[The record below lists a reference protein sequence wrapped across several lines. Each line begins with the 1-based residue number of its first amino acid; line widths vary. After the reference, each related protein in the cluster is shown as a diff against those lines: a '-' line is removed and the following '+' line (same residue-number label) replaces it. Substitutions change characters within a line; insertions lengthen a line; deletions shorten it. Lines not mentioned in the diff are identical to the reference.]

1 MNTCSS
7 SIYSV
12 EHKYSC
18 SPQKV
23 INKTHNW
30 KIKQTSDLLHFRCLN
45 SGILSSRENCRSD
58 SIFMTLAIFPY
69 EINIILIFSYIL
81 YTVFSK
87 DNQKLLTY
95 FLKRLKYL
103 YTEIFQC
110 FKYIKLI
117 IWRWRWHSLEDNRS
131 LCMQTN

>member
-30 KIKQTSDLLHFRCLN
+30 KIRQTSDLLHFRCLN
-45 SGILSSRENCRSD
+45 SGILSARENCRSD
-58 SIFMTLAIFPY
+58 SISMTLAVFPY
-69 EINIILIFSYIL
+69 EINIILTFSCIL

-87 DNQKLLTY
+87 NNKKLLTY
-95 FLKRLKYL
+95 FLKRFKFL

-117 IWRWRWHSLEDNRS
+117 IWKWRRYSLENNRS
-131 LCMQTN
+131 LHMKTS